1 MNCHRFESIA
11 SDLAREQII
20 DATLR
25 DEALA
30 HYRECENCTVT
41 LQDQQS
47 LTLALQTLA
56 DQMRFVEAS
65 PGAEANLMATFRAG
79 RRQSGLRRTTQR
91 WSYPAVVAAA
101 VFLIIVGIAT
111 WRAFFT
117 TAPNPRSQ
125 NDTGAVNTG
134 QRTPTVATVS
144 ESAAVKKPQAAVSN
158 ADHRVR
164 FRKAPGDRN
173 TPNRSKGNLARQS
186 VASNG
191 ASAGHE
197 IATEFL
203 PLRYQ
208 NTLNF
213 QDGGRIVRV
222 ELPRSAMVSFGFPVN
237 IERANEKVKADVLFG
252 VDGLAQAIRFV
263 Q

>member
-11 SDLAREQII
+11 GDLAREQII

-30 HYRECENCTVT
+30 HYRDCEACTVT
-41 LQDQQS
+41 LQDQQA
-47 LTLALQTLA
+47 LTLALQKLA
-56 DQMRFVEAS
+56 DQMRFIEAS
-65 PGAEANLMATFRAG
+65 PGVETNLMATFRAG
-79 RRQSGLRRTTQR
+79 ARQSGLGRTTQR
-91 WSYPAVVAAA
+91 WRYSAVAAAA
-101 VFLIIVGIAT
+101 VFLITMGIAT
-111 WRAFFT
+111 MRALFT
-117 TAPNPRSQ
+117 TAPGPSSQ
-125 NDTGAVNTG
+125 SDTEAVNTR
-134 QRTPTVATVS
+134 QLTPTVAS
-144 ESAAVKKPQAAVSN
+144 PPESSAVKKPKAAVSN
-158 ADHRVR
+158 ADHRVK
-164 FRKAPGDRN
+164 FRKAPADRN
-173 TPNRSKGNLARQS
+173 APNRSKGTLARQS

-191 ASAGHE
+191 ASAGLE

>member
-11 SDLAREQII
+11 SDLARGQII

-30 HYRECENCTVT
+30 HYRDCENCTVT
-41 LQDQQS
+41 LQDQQA

-56 DQMRFVEAS
+56 EQMRFVEAS
-65 PGAEANLMATFRAG
+65 PVVEATLMSTFQAG
-79 RRQSGLRRTTQR
+79 TQQNVLGRTTQR
-91 WSYPAVVAAA
+91 WRYAAAAAAA
-101 VFLIIVGIAT
+101 VFLIIMGIAAM
-111 WRAFFT
+111 RAMFT
-117 TAPNPRSQ
+117 AAPGSRSQ
-125 NDTGAVNTG
+125 NDTGVINTG
-134 QRTPTVATVS
+134 LPTPNIANLP
-144 ESAAVKKPQAAVSN
+144 ESPTVKKPKVTVSH
-158 ADHRVR
+158 AEHRVR
-164 FRKAPGDRN
+164 FRRAPRDRVAAD
-173 TPNRSKGNLARQS
+173 RSKGTLAGQS

-208 NTLNF
+208 NTLNL

-237 IERANEKVKADVLFG
+237 IERANEKVKADVLFS